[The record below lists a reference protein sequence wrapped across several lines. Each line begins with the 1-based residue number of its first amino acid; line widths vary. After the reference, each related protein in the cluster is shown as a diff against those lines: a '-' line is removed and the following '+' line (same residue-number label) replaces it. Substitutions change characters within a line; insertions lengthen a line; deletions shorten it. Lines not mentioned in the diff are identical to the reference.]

1 MLLFVYYMI
10 CWGFKNSVIRKFP
23 ITEFLLAKRKR
34 YVSTLNLTLMTVI
47 IYTGNKVKSNRG
59 REENQLTYWYYF
71 LFASNEI
78 LYIIFRK
85 PHSTAGKFA
94 PKTTF
99 FIKVFS
105 FVFLVPEKRIIFA
118 KVQRRIKSKIR
129 LSYRLS
135 FKLLVVNQ
143 SNMLHRQIANYMIIR
158 QLYSKNL

>member
-1 MLLFVYYMI
+1 M
-10 CWGFKNSVIRKFP
+10 
-23 ITEFLLAKRKR
+23 
-34 YVSTLNLTLMTVI
+34 
-47 IYTGNKVKSNRG
+47 
-59 REENQLTYWYYF
+59 
-71 LFASNEI
+71 AS
-78 LYIIFRK
+78 
-85 PHSTAGKFA
+85 KFA

-143 SNMLHRQIANYMIIR
+143 SNMLRRIIVKRLKVVIIIINGVIETIRSEQIIIFR
-158 QLYSKNL
+158 KEYCTVVERINNTLL

>member
-143 SNMLHRQIANYMIIR
+143 SNMLHRKINNLRIIA
-158 QLYSKNL
+158 LYPI